1 MIPSMI
7 VFSMPASAARPNRC
21 PSGPATFARAWLVLA
36 CLVFAVGA
44 ACAGESPAPDTVP
57 GAGQAGAPAVA
68 AKPGAPRS
76 ARSASTLRVFNRP
89 IIGFRVPLFG
99 IPPAER
105 VSVAHARTTA
115 LLERGGEGRVT
126 VDKES
131 LGNVVKVDGGLA
143 FIVAE
148 GDADPL
154 SGETLATVTD
164 AAVAALTLAIAETRE
179 ARDGRL
185 LLGAA
190 LWAGGATIVYL
201 ALLVILRFISR
212 TVTRRMMR
220 FADSAAGKVKVGGTE
235 LLSHRRAIGFT
246 RNLARLGFWA
256 VVLLLTYEWVGFVL
270 GRFPFTRPW
279 GEQLNA
285 FLVTTLVDLLTAIA
299 QAVPELLIVA
309 VIFFLA
315 RFATGLLKNFFDG
328 VQSRR
333 IDVSWID
340 ADSARPTRRLANIG
354 IWIFALAMAY
364 PYIPGSG
371 TDAFKGLSVL
381 LGLMV
386 SIGASS
392 IVGQA
397 AAGLILMY
405 TRTYRPGEYVRL
417 GEHEGTVVEMGMF
430 TTRVRTGL
438 GEELSVPNSFAL
450 STVSKN
456 FSRVV
461 KGTGFVLDTTVT
473 IGYDAP
479 WRQVHAML
487 IEAAGRT
494 PGVLSV
500 PAPHVFQTALSD
512 FYVEYRLVCQAVPGE
527 PRSRAEVLSVLHA
540 NVQDVFN
547 EYGVQIMSP
556 HYLGDPASPKVVPKT
571 HWHPAPA
578 KPPG

>member
-1 MIPSMI
+1 M
-7 VFSMPASAARPNRC
+7 
-21 PSGPATFARAWLVLA
+21 
-36 CLVFAVGA
+36 
-44 ACAGESPAPDTVP
+44 
-57 GAGQAGAPAVA
+57 
-68 AKPGAPRS
+68 
-76 ARSASTLRVFNRP
+76 
-89 IIGFRVPLFG
+89 
-99 IPPAER
+99 
-105 VSVAHARTTA
+105 
-115 LLERGGEGRVT
+115 
-126 VDKES
+126 
-131 LGNVVKVDGGLA
+131 
-143 FIVAE
+143 
-148 GDADPL
+148 
-154 SGETLATVTD
+154 
-164 AAVAALTLAIAETRE
+164 
-179 ARDGRL
+179 
-185 LLGAA
+185 
-190 LWAGGATIVYL
+190 
-201 ALLVILRFISR
+201 
-212 TVTRRMMR
+212 
-220 FADSAAGKVKVGGTE
+220 
-235 LLSHRRAIGFT
+235 
-246 RNLARLGFWA
+246 GFWA

-309 VIFFLA
+309 AIFFIA
-315 RFATGLLKNFFDG
+315 RSAIGVLKKFFDG

-333 IDVSWID
+333 IDVSWLD
-340 ADSARPTRRLANIG
+340 ADSARPTRRLANLG

-381 LGLMV
+381 IGLMV

-417 GEHEGTVVEMGMF
+417 GEHEGTVVEMGLF

-438 GEELSVPNSFAL
+438 GEELSVPNSLAL

-456 FSRVV
+456 YSRVV
-461 KGTGFVLDTTVT
+461 KGTGYVLDTTVT
-473 IGYDAP
+473 IGYDTP

-487 IEAAGRT
+487 VVAAART

-500 PAPHVFQTALSD
+500 PAPQVFQTALSD
-512 FYVEYRLVCQAVPGE
+512 FYVEYRLVCQAVPSE
-527 PRSRAEVLSVLHA
+527 PHPRAEVLSVLHA

-556 HYLGDPASPKVVPKT
+556 HYLGDPASAKVVPKD
-571 HWHPAPA
+571 HWHQAPA